1 MLINYCALCEHSGV
15 CKYEEQLKNIN
26 ELFDEMD
33 KKIDKVLD
41 VRIFDIELKCRY
53 YKGYNY
59 TITTTTPSWD
69 QVRIGGTPGSGN
81 VTLPYNGIS
90 STTKGETITTNS
102 PIKTYPSVLAD
113 IKPSPLANAGES
125 MLVSGGESIIGT
137 SEAVPVTG
145 ITKGSNT
152 SVNGNIPTA
161 KEIMEESV
169 KKDLTELPEKMKEN
183 LEIVKKEL
191 SDMSSDHVKK
201 IELSNLYGTMLND
214 STI

>member
-1 MLINYCALCEHSGV
+1 MLINYCTLCEHSGV

-33 KKIDKVLD
+33 KKIDEVLD

-53 YKGYNY
+53 YKSNNY

-69 QVRIGGTPGSGN
+69 HVRIGGTPGSGN
-81 VTLPYNGIS
+81 VTLPYNGII

-169 KKDLTELPEKMKEN
+169 KKDLTELPEKNER
-183 LEIVKKEL
+183 E
-191 SDMSSDHVKK
+191 S
-201 IELSNLYGTMLND
+201 
-214 STI
+214 